1 MASLPNDDY
10 RVKVALWHGLALETQ
25 KYYVT
30 TIEFFQIW
38 CIFNNQTSWSV
49 TLQNLEKWAV
59 NRMYGSTL
67 NKQGKIKIAIIQ
79 SYLSGIR
86 SYHIDHLYDL
96 DVFDHPRLQKIL
108 RGGKR
113 MFSTIKANRLP
124 ITKNILQLI
133 TQYPIFIIDD
143 VNFDT
148 TFKIAWAGFLR
159 LDEITYTT
167 SDLKKKAA
175 FIAIKTTRSDISFAE
190 NDQYAILRLKRSK
203 TDVNHSGVQ
212 IMLAA
217 INEATCP
224 VRALRRLFCMNP
236 QPINALLFRLVD
248 GSGSFS
254 RIAAIKV
261 LKIRLA
267 EKRINAKSYSRHSF
281 RKGAAQH
288 AFDND
293 MLDENIQRLR
303 RWTSNAFQLYF
314 KTSMESRFHL
324 NLNFQQGRPLAIPRV
339 VHSNLTQS
347 IGYSDTLPP
356 LGTPSLGD

>member
-1 MASLPNDDY
+1 
-10 RVKVALWHGLALETQ
+10 
-25 KYYVT
+25 
-30 TIEFFQIW
+30 
-38 CIFNNQTSWSV
+38 
-49 TLQNLEKWAV
+49 
-59 NRMYGSTL
+59 
-67 NKQGKIKIAIIQ
+67 
-79 SYLSGIR
+79 
-86 SYHIDHLYDL
+86 
-96 DVFDHPRLQKIL
+96 
-108 RGGKR
+108 
-113 MFSTIKANRLP
+113 MFPTIKANRLP

-133 TQYPIFIIDD
+133 TQYPISTIDD

-217 INEATCP
+217 TNETTCP

-236 QPINALLFRLVD
+236 QPINAPLFRLVND
-248 GSGSFS
+248 SGSFS

-261 LKIRLA
+261 LKTRLA
-267 EKRINAKSYSRHSF
+267 KKGINAKSYSGHSF

-288 AFDND
+288 ASDND
-293 MLDENIQRLR
+293 MLDENIQRL
-303 RWTSNAFQLYF
+303 
-314 KTSMESRFHL
+314 
-324 NLNFQQGRPLAIPRV
+324 GR
-339 VHSNLTQS
+339 
-347 IGYSDTLPP
+347 
-356 LGTPSLGD
+356 